1 LQTILLIK
9 FVEYHQV
16 IPTFSGSE
24 FAKEVFTHPQMSG
37 FHFTGSTE
45 VFETSWKTIGDNIQ
59 KYKTYPRIVGE
70 TGGKNFQGHTF
81 QNHYGLKLKK
91 NSLLYLK
98 KLK

>member
-1 LQTILLIK
+1 
-9 FVEYHQV
+9 
-16 IPTFSGSE
+16 
-24 FAKEVFTHPQMSG
+24 MSG

-70 TGGKNFQGHTF
+70 TGGKNFHLLHPTGDIDNFVNNTILSSFEYSGQKCSACSRAF
-81 QNHYGLKLKK
+81 QNHYGFKLKK
-91 NSLLYLK
+91 NSLFYLK